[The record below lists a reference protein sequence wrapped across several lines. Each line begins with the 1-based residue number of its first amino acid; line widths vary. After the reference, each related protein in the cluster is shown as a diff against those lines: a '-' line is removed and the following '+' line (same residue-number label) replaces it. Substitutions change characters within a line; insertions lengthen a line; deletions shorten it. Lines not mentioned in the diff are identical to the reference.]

1 MALRTSLS
9 RALGLEHPIVHGP
22 MTGGPTTPQGLDLDL
37 LAAVLEVGPMVSD
50 VSRVKVSRLVARD
63 FDLQTS

>member
-22 MTGGPTTPQGLDLDL
+22 MAGGPTTPRG
-37 LAAVLEVGPMVSD
+37 S
-50 VSRVKVSRLVARD
+50 
-63 FDLQTS
+63 TSTCSPPYWTPDPW